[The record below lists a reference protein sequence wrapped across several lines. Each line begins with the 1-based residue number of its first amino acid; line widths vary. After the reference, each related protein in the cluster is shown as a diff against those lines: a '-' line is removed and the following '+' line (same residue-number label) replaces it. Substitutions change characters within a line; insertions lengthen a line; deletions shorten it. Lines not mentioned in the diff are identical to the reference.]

1 MSDIDERHLRD
12 DFFLLFRRSSGWWVS
27 SRGQRD
33 GSGRSGDPDA
43 GADILGAALL
53 LPVVGVVALVLLALN
68 PGWNAGPLFFRQP
81 RMGRGCLPF
90 HGAEVPHDAAGRGG
104 DGGRRDD
111 PLEEDRI
118 TPLGRVLRR
127 MRLDELPQ
135 VLNVLRGDMSLIGP
149 RPDFYDHAVT
159 YLAAIPRYRQRHMI
173 RPGISGLAQT
183 EVGYVSSIRET
194 RRKVSAD
201 LYYIQHASLRMDA
214 WIVWR
219 TLKVVFTRAGKLRGR
234 RMRRS

>member
-1 MSDIDERHLRD
+1 VI
-12 DFFLLFRRSSGWWVS
+12 RR
-27 SRGQRD
+27 
-33 GSGRSGDPDA
+33 

-90 HGAEVPHDAAGRGG
+90 MALKFRTMRPVEAVTRAA
-104 DGGRRDD
+104 DD

-219 TLKVVFTRAGKLRGR
+219 TLKVVFTRAG
-234 RMRRS
+234 S

>member
-1 MSDIDERHLRD
+1 MSDIDASFRD
-12 DFFLLFRRSSGWWVS
+12 DFSAVS
-27 SRGQRD
+27 SSSFRGFRH
-33 GSGRSGDPDA
+33 GCSVTGRAYPYIRR
-43 GADILGAALL
+43 GADIVGSAVLA
-53 LPVVGVVALVLLALN
+53 PVVGVVALALLALN
-68 PGWNAGPLFFRQP
+68 PFWNPGPLFFRQP

-90 HGAEVPHDAAGRGG
+90 MALKFRTMRPAEAVTRAA
-104 DGGRRDD
+104 DD

-118 TPLGRVLRR
+118 TPLGRVLRK

-135 VLNVLRGDMSLIGP
+135 VLNVLAGEMSLIGP

-159 YLAAIPRYRQRHMI
+159 YLASIPRYRQRHMI

-219 TLKVVFTRAGKLRGR
+219 TLKVVLTRAGT
-234 RMRRS
+234 